1 MSEPTPSSSPFELTG
16 RTILVTGASSGIGRA
31 IAQVV
36 SALGARVVGVA
47 RDATRLAETRAL
59 LKGTG
64 HELRIADLQ
73 DVEKVPA
80 LLKEVESAVGPLSGV
95 VHAAGTLRPKP
106 LRMVNEKDF
115 DVALRLHV
123 HCAGAILGHF
133 ARTPRIA
140 DSGCSVVL
148 MGSIL
153 SGLGSPGMATYST
166 AKAAIVG
173 LARTAA
179 LELAPRHVRVNAI
192 LAGYVDT
199 PMTRALEER
208 LGSEHLA
215 KIALKHPLGL
225 GKAEDVAH
233 AAAFLLAD
241 SGRWITGACMAVDGG
256 YSAE

>member
-1 MSEPTPSSSPFELTG
+1 MSAGPFDLTG

-31 IAQVV
+31 IAVAV

-47 RDATRLAETRAL
+47 RDAARLDETRSL
-59 LKGTG
+59 LNGG
-64 HELRIADLQ
+64 PHEMRTADLQ
-73 DVEKVPA
+73 EVEKVPA
-80 LLKEVESAVGPLSGV
+80 LLKEIEGAVGPLFGV

-106 LRMVNEKDF
+106 LRMVTDKDF

-123 HCAGAILGHF
+123 HCAGAMLGHF
-133 ARTPRIA
+133 ARTPKIA
-140 DSGCSVVL
+140 EGGCSVVL

-173 LARTAA
+173 LTRTAA
-179 LELAPRHVRVNAI
+179 LELAPRRVRVNAI

-199 PMTRALEER
+199 PMTRGLEER
-208 LGSEHLA
+208 LGAEHLA
-215 KIALKHPLGL
+215 KIAAKHPLGL

-241 SGRWITGACMAVDGG
+241 SGRWVTGACLAVDGG